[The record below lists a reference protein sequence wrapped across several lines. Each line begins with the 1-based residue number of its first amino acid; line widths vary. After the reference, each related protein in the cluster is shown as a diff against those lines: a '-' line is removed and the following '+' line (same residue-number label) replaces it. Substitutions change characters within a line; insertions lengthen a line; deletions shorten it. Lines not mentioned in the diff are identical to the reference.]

1 MLFLLIFF
9 KNCVSIQLLFP
20 MKNYDIKHFR
30 YLCHQDYHPRG
41 KQQQYIS
48 LQSAGPYSIRKLK
61 NRSMTSQKELRK
73 YASDKID
80 FKVRLKPKAQKRNSE
95 LISTLFLLNPSVRKM
110 IKSG

>member
-1 MLFLLIFF
+1 
-9 KNCVSIQLLFP
+9 
-20 MKNYDIKHFR
+20 
-30 YLCHQDYHPRG
+30 
-41 KQQQYIS
+41 
-48 LQSAGPYSIRKLK
+48 
-61 NRSMTSQKELRK
+61 MTSQKELRK